1 MVIVCSLIGQQ
12 LAMDRLSKWRN
23 TLCLGRICQVC
34 PYPLARGQ
42 NVLMFIED
50 MGTLEG
56 KGIMHTA
63 SMANSIVHD
72 DK

>member
-1 MVIVCSLIGQQ
+1 
-12 LAMDRLSKWRN
+12 
-23 TLCLGRICQVC
+23 
-34 PYPLARGQ
+34 
-42 NVLMFIED
+42 MFIED

-72 DK
+72 DKRIGKGYKLVEGQVVMV